1 MGWRVVIVN
10 RNRPEPRNS
19 IVAAIPY
26 KTLATTLT
34 VIAMMMTLKKKD
46 ITLCSV
52 TSRLMPLDETTT
64 SDVWQHM
71 LSTMEKYRKSK

>member
-1 MGWRVVIVN
+1 M
-10 RNRPEPRNS
+10 
-19 IVAAIPY
+19 VAY

-46 ITLCSV
+46 MALCSI
-52 TSRLMPLDETTT
+52 TRRRMPLDETTT

-71 LSTMEKYRKSK
+71 LKTIEKYRKSK